1 MTEITRH
8 HITSGDLDITIN
20 ANGSVARIKSGDM
33 QVSQYVPGIHD
44 AGIAGVWLRRRDGE
58 NIESIPLTGFESAS
72 RCSFGGGT
80 ATWSGNGLGVDW
92 TAKLV
97 IIDSNE
103 WAWNVTANPS
113 ANGDAGDYEWDLVVA
128 QDLALAPIEQAL
140 TSEPYI
146 SQYIAYHVENDDKYG
161 KVLAAR
167 QTMSA
172 APKLPSFTM
181 MIAEGASA
189 WLTDGFDFYG
199 RTARAGEQP
208 VALTDPDWG
217 GGRTNQFEFGMACL
231 LSKPRS
237 LGEGLQWTILNHF
250 DADDRNEM
258 SDICTTTVEKVEN
271 ILDRLDLD
279 LVDFADST
287 EIKLPDNASILAK
300 APALNGD
307 ELDEQAL
314 LAIGGGKATSPE
326 RNGEG
331 KTLSYFSDHARHVVS
346 GEKEMNVDR
355 SHGQILLAGGVTD
368 PSVPAFAAT
377 TYAPGVFASHI
388 VLGNTNMNR
397 LVSVHRTSLNLLRSQ
412 GVRILVRLSGRDDE
426 AWRMLSVPSAYVM
439 DLGGSRWVY
448 QIGDER
454 IVVETVASSVESA
467 MDIALTSTC
476 EIDALMTIDIENP
489 EQWALESSDNC
500 VTMIPAQGT
509 LAAERCTQLGY
520 AFTSD
525 GDSNYVETETMPS
538 FVATRTHGMHVAF
551 AASEEGGASTA
562 STRAAAHAFH
572 AVDADAELE
581 RHARIISEYVA
592 DLDIANDD
600 KLEEFNLSLPWF
612 VQNALVH
619 FLSPHGLEQY
629 SGAAWGTRDVCQG
642 PFEMALAFGHFDAAR
657 TIIRKVFSHQNED
670 GSLPQW
676 FMFDQYASIYQH
688 DSHGDIPVWPLM
700 VVGEYLDA
708 TGDATLLDDIAPFW
722 DNVNDKPCDGESTVA
737 DHLRRTLD
745 YIRSHRVPGTELFS
759 YGEGDWD
766 DTLQPAQAEMKKSM
780 ASTWTIALLYQ
791 ATSALARLL
800 PPAGADELAKD
811 FKAESESI
819 RSVYDRVFVFDD
831 VLAGYVHYEN
841 GEPEPIIHPRDTRT
855 GIKYRL
861 IPMTRSIIA
870 GLFSPQEERL
880 HEGLIE
886 DNLHY
891 PDGVRLMN
899 RPAAFHDGETTVF
912 KRGEQAANVG
922 REIGLMYTHAHI
934 RYTEA
939 LSLLGRGRV
948 GDELLRISPVNQFK
962 RLPTSE
968 PRQRNCYF
976 ASSDADFPDRYT
988 ASAQWDR
995 LKDDAA
1001 NPVGVRGGWRVYS
1014 SGPGI
1019 YLRQVVQHLLGIQ
1032 IHADRVTFDPVL
1044 TTDDDG
1050 LEVTIS
1056 LFGTKRTIR
1065 YHVADVA
1072 EVTVS
1077 GEHGSVDGQ
1086 RIELPYRAGG
1096 LSISREALGGSHVLD
1111 VTVPNRG

>member
-113 ANGDAGDYEWDLVVA
+113 ANGGAGDYEWDLVVA
-128 QDLALAPIEQAL
+128 QDLALAPVEQAL

-161 KVLAAR
+161 KVLVAR

-258 SDICTTTVEKVEN
+258 SDICTATVEKVEN

-287 EIKLPDNASILAK
+287 EIKLPDDASILAK

-314 LAIGGGKATSPE
+314 LPIGGGKATSPE

-426 AWRMLSVPSAYVM
+426 TWRMLSVPSAYVM

-509 LAAERCTQLGY
+509 LAAECCAQLGY

-538 FVATRTHGMHVAF
+538 FVACTSPSPPARKAELRPHLRGPPRTRSMRSTLTRSWNVTLESSPSTSPISTSPTTTSSRNSTSACRGSFRTPWCISCPPTVWSSIPEPHGERETYARDR
-551 AASEEGGASTA
+551 SRWPLRSDISTPREPSSA
-562 STRAAAHAFH
+562 KCSRIRTRMAHCRNGSCSTSTRP
-572 AVDADAELE
+572 
-581 RHARIISEYVA
+581 ST
-592 DLDIANDD
+592 
-600 KLEEFNLSLPWF
+600 S
-612 VQNALVH
+612 
-619 FLSPHGLEQY
+619 
-629 SGAAWGTRDVCQG
+629 
-642 PFEMALAFGHFDAAR
+642 M
-657 TIIRKVFSHQNED
+657 
-670 GSLPQW
+670 
-676 FMFDQYASIYQH
+676 
-688 DSHGDIPVWPLM
+688 IP
-700 VVGEYLDA
+700 
-708 TGDATLLDDIAPFW
+708 T
-722 DNVNDKPCDGESTVA
+722 
-737 DHLRRTLD
+737 
-745 YIRSHRVPGTELFS
+745 
-759 YGEGDWD
+759 
-766 DTLQPAQAEMKKSM
+766 
-780 ASTWTIALLYQ
+780 
-791 ATSALARLL
+791 ATS
-800 PPAGADELAKD
+800 P
-811 FKAESESI
+811 
-819 RSVYDRVFVFDD
+819 Y
-831 VLAGYVHYEN
+831 
-841 GEPEPIIHPRDTRT
+841 
-855 GIKYRL
+855 
-861 IPMTRSIIA
+861 
-870 GLFSPQEERL
+870 
-880 HEGLIE
+880 
-886 DNLHY
+886 
-891 PDGVRLMN
+891 
-899 RPAAFHDGETTVF
+899 
-912 KRGEQAANVG
+912 G
-922 REIGLMYTHAHI
+922 R
-934 RYTEA
+934 
-939 LSLLGRGRV
+939 
-948 GDELLRISPVNQFK
+948 
-962 RLPTSE
+962 
-968 PRQRNCYF
+968 
-976 ASSDADFPDRYT
+976 
-988 ASAQWDR
+988 
-995 LKDDAA
+995 
-1001 NPVGVRGGWRVYS
+1001 
-1014 SGPGI
+1014 
-1019 YLRQVVQHLLGIQ
+1019 
-1032 IHADRVTFDPVL
+1032 
-1044 TTDDDG
+1044 
-1050 LEVTIS
+1050 
-1056 LFGTKRTIR
+1056 
-1065 YHVADVA
+1065 
-1072 EVTVS
+1072 
-1077 GEHGSVDGQ
+1077 
-1086 RIELPYRAGG
+1086 
-1096 LSISREALGGSHVLD
+1096 
-1111 VTVPNRG
+1111 